1 MAKNVSGETVNFE
14 KELSRLEE
22 IVGKLE
28 AGSLGLDESIA
39 LYEEGARCLKAC
51 QGRLAQAEAKIKML
65 VEGAEEPETRDF
77 YVAEAEEEK
86 PKAAPAEAEA
96 EGGEAAGDEDASAKP
111 RRRTKEP
118 KGRGLF

>member
-1 MAKNVSGETVNFE
+1 MAKNVSGEAVNFE

-51 QGRLAQAEAKIKML
+51 QGRLAQAEARIKML

-77 YVAEAEEEK
+77 YVAEADEEK
-86 PKAAPAEAEA
+86 PKAVPAEAD
-96 EGGEAAGDEDASAKP
+96 GGKAAGDEDASAKP

>member
-1 MAKNVSGETVNFE
+1 MAKNANGETANFE
-14 KELSRLEE
+14 KELTRLEE

-65 VEGAEEPETRDF
+65 VEGTEEPETRDF
-77 YVAEAEEEK
+77 YVAEADEEK
-86 PKAAPAEAEA
+86 PKAAPAEAD
-96 EGGEAAGDEDASAKP
+96 GGEAGTDEAAATKP
-111 RRRTKEP
+111 RQRTKEP

>member
-1 MAKNVSGETVNFE
+1 MAKANSEGQVNFE
-14 KELSRLEE
+14 KELARLEE

-51 QGRLAQAEAKIKML
+51 QGRLAQAEARIKML
-65 VEGAEEPETRDF
+65 VEGTSGPETRDF
-77 YVAEAEEEK
+77 DAAAAEEK
-86 PKAAPAEAEA
+86 PEAEA
-96 EGGEAAGDEDASAKP
+96 DDSAAAKP